1 MTEWPVI
8 LIVGLTVLFIGISK
22 AGLGGGLGMLTTPL
36 CVVAFGLAG
45 QSPQFAIGFL
55 LPLLCAGD
63 GFSLHHYWRQWRPEN
78 LKYMLP
84 GILLGVLVGV
94 QVMGRLEP
102 GHFNL
107 IIGVLA
113 VGFVVFQVVKE
124 RVFKNETPFK
134 PGYGTGM
141 AAGIGAGLTS
151 TFAHGAGPVVNI
163 FMIPQKLPKIEFIST
178 RVLIFTWINWIKMP
192 FFVGWGLV
200 TVESLKWDLVYLPL
214 VPAGVWLGIRL
225 NRKISEEKFSK
236 LIYILTLLAGLH
248 LIIGS
253 LSP

>member
-1 MTEWPVI
+1 
-8 LIVGLTVLFIGISK
+8 
-22 AGLGGGLGMLTTPL
+22 
-36 CVVAFGLAG
+36 
-45 QSPQFAIGFL
+45 
-55 LPLLCAGD
+55 
-63 GFSLHHYWRQWRPEN
+63 
-78 LKYMLP
+78 
-84 GILLGVLVGV
+84 
-94 QVMGRLEP
+94 MGRLEP

-107 IIGVLA
+107 IIGGLA
-113 VGFVVFQVVKE
+113 VCFVAFQVVKE
-124 RVFKNETPFK
+124 RVFKNETAFK

-151 TFAHGAGPVVNI
+151 TFAHGAGPVINI
-163 FMIPQKLPKIEFIST
+163 FMIPQKLAKVEFIST

-200 TVESLKWDLVYLPL
+200 TVESLKWDLIYLPL

-236 LIYILTLLAGLH
+236 LIYALTLLAGLH

>member
-8 LIVGLTVLFIGISK
+8 LIVGLTVAFIGLSK
-22 AGLGGGLGMLTTPL
+22 AGFGGGLGMLTAPL
-36 CVVAFGLAG
+36 CVVAFGIAG

-63 GFSLHHYWRQWRPEN
+63 GFSLYHYWGKWRLDN
-78 LKYMLP
+78 LKYLLP
-84 GILLGVLVGV
+84 GVLLGVLVGV
-94 QVMGRLEP
+94 QVMGRIEP
-102 GHFNL
+102 SHFNL
-107 IIGVLA
+107 IIGILA
-113 VGFVVFQVVKE
+113 VSFVVFQVVKE
-124 RVFKNETPFK
+124 KVFKNETSFK
-134 PGYGTGM
+134 PGYGTGLT
-141 AAGIGAGLTS
+141 AGLGAGITS

-163 FMIPQKLPKIEFIST
+163 FMIPQKLPKVEFIST

-192 FFVGWGLV
+192 FFIGWGLV

-214 VPAGVWLGIRL
+214 VPVGGWLGVRL
-225 NRKISEEKFSK
+225 NRKISEEKFNVI
-236 LIYILTLLAGLH
+236 IYILTLLAGLH